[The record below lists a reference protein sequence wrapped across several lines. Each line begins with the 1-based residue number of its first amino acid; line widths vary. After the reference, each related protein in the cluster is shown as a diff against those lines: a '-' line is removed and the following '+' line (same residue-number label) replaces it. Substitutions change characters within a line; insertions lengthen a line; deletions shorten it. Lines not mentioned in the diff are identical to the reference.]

1 MKSSSDNNFSD
12 AIGVVL
18 LVSVIALIL
27 KAVIDINKKAETKL
41 YSEEALDKL
50 DDDES
55 FEKLEE
61 AVLDYHEKGKWDE
74 EKLAEI

>member
-1 MKSSSDNNFSD
+1 MKSSSDNNFLD
-12 AIGVVL
+12 AIGIVL
-18 LVSVIALIL
+18 LIGVVALIL

-50 DDDES
+50 DNDRS

-61 AVLDYHEKGKWDE
+61 AVSDYHKKGKWDE
-74 EKLAEI
+74 KKLAEI

>member
-1 MKSSSDNNFSD
+1 MKSSSNNNISD
-12 AIGVVL
+12 AIGIVL
-18 LVSVIALIL
+18 LIGVIILIL

-50 DDDES
+50 DNDES

-61 AVLDYHEKGKWDE
+61 AVSDYHKKGKWDK
-74 EKLAEI
+74 EKLAKI